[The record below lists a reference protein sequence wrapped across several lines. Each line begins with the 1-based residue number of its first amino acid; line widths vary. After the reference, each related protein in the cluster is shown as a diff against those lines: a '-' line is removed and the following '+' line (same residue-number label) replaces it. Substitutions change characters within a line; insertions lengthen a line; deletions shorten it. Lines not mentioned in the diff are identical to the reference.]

1 MFALLGEIVFETLD
15 SPTGYESRRAAR
27 YAQQRVLQARPR
39 LQWIADDLE
48 AINLEIRLHSSF
60 TNPDLE
66 ILALEAA
73 AADHLA
79 RPLVFGN
86 GNFRGLFV
94 LVSLEFAARQMSA
107 IGDLISVSACLGL
120 MEFDSISGLG
130 AASLFGAIP
139 ALGAIGAAPG
149 APTAPM
155 PYTAP
160 GGVSSALAA
169 PASPYTPASLLA
181 PGISPLL
188 SLPVAGGA
196 AGPRLMAAD
205 VPTNQIVRG
214 VV

>member
-15 SPTGYESRRAAR
+15 SPTGYESRRAFR

-39 LQWIADDLE
+39 LQWVADGLE
-48 AINLEIRLHSSF
+48 AIDLEIQLHSSF

-66 ILALEAA
+66 IFALEVA

-107 IGDLISVSACLGL
+107 IGDLISVSARLGL

-130 AASLFGAIP
+130 AASLFGGLP

-155 PYTAP
+155 SYTAP
-160 GGVSSALAA
+160 GGVASALAA
-169 PASPYTPASLLA
+169 PAAAFTSAPLLA
-181 PGISPLL
+181 PGVSPLL
-188 SLPVAGGA
+188 SLPASAGA

-205 VPTNQIVRG
+205 VPTSQIVRG
-214 VV
+214 AA